1 LSGAE
6 KKSWTRPLRTALTQE
21 LHELDY
27 FITRAWLIAGLLG
40 LLASLVVAATVS
52 PSVGKACAA
61 LSTLYALIY
70 GSMLLRLR
78 RGPLTSTA
86 ENVMAVLEST
96 IPWGFFFALYLAQG
110 AGYALASWVPPMV
123 YTLVIFGLTVRLR
136 LHAAMVT
143 GLISAACF
151 LGLYFGVVA
160 DALPPVL
167 QGMPVYGRG
176 MQISRA
182 LSLIAGGVLAV
193 VTGRG
198 LVTALGRAEATLR
211 ERELFG
217 KYRLLS
223 EIAKGGMATVFEAVY
238 CPEGGFERRV
248 AVKRIHPH
256 LAEQER
262 FVEFFRSEAAISS
275 RLAHPNIVQV
285 LDFGRAGDR
294 YFLSMEFVDGM
305 TLAAFLRAARRV
317 GRPPSPALV
326 GAVGRGILQGL
337 VHAHEVARSADG
349 ALLRVVHRDLCPANV
364 LLSRTGDVKITD
376 FGVARALRDSAA
388 AQTKTVVGH
397 LAYVAPEQAQGDPVD
412 PRADLFATGVILWE
426 LLALGPLFARESD
439 VATLAALMHEEP
451 PPISQRRPEL
461 SSGWDDFFR
470 RALAR
475 DPARRFASAR
485 QMLTA
490 LDRLV
495 GGEDPQAVAEL
506 ERWVRE
512 HTGEAPVEDPTH
524 VDVDGEVTQIRA

>member
-176 MQISRA
+176 MQISR
-182 LSLIAGGVLAV
+182 
-193 VTGRG
+193 
-198 LVTALGRAEATLR
+198 
-211 ERELFG
+211 
-217 KYRLLS
+217 
-223 EIAKGGMATVFEAVY
+223 
-238 CPEGGFERRV
+238 
-248 AVKRIHPH
+248 
-256 LAEQER
+256 
-262 FVEFFRSEAAISS
+262 
-275 RLAHPNIVQV
+275 
-285 LDFGRAGDR
+285 
-294 YFLSMEFVDGM
+294 
-305 TLAAFLRAARRV
+305 
-317 GRPPSPALV
+317 
-326 GAVGRGILQGL
+326 
-337 VHAHEVARSADG
+337 
-349 ALLRVVHRDLCPANV
+349 
-364 LLSRTGDVKITD
+364 
-376 FGVARALRDSAA
+376 
-388 AQTKTVVGH
+388 
-397 LAYVAPEQAQGDPVD
+397 
-412 PRADLFATGVILWE
+412 
-426 LLALGPLFARESD
+426 
-439 VATLAALMHEEP
+439 
-451 PPISQRRPEL
+451 
-461 SSGWDDFFR
+461 
-470 RALAR
+470 
-475 DPARRFASAR
+475 
-485 QMLTA
+485 
-490 LDRLV
+490 
-495 GGEDPQAVAEL
+495 
-506 ERWVRE
+506 
-512 HTGEAPVEDPTH
+512 
-524 VDVDGEVTQIRA
+524 